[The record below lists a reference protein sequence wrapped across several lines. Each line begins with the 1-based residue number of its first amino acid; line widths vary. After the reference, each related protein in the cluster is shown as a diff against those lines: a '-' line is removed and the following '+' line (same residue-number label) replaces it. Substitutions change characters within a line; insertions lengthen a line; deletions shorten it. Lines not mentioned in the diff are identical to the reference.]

1 VDLAILAGGKSE
13 RFGKQ
18 KNTLPFGESTLLEF
32 IANRLG
38 SISSNIIVV
47 KKNGTEIP
55 PIKGIRIVQDASE
68 ERGAIVGIRTALLAS
83 REKYCFVFACDMPF
97 LSLELIER
105 MIHMDKGYDALVPV
119 HSRGS
124 EPLHAVYSKD
134 CINTIDDCMSSEERS
149 LHSVL
154 SRVRTEYIPAELYC
168 DPENA
173 FFNINTRDDYER
185 AVRLYLSRREEE
197 LCRW

>member
-18 KNTLPFGESTLLEF
+18 KNNLPFGKSTLLEF
-32 IANRLG
+32 ITNRLS
-38 SISSNIIVV
+38 SISKNIIVV
-47 KKNGTEIP
+47 KKSWTEIP
-55 PIKGIRIVQDASE
+55 PIDGIRIVQDASE
-68 ERGAIVGIRTALLAS
+68 EQGAIVGIRTALLAS

-134 CINTIDDCMSSEERS
+134 CINTIDDCMSSEEKS

-154 SRVRTEYIPAELYC
+154 SRVRAEYVPAELYC
-168 DPENA
+168 EPEDA
-173 FFNINTRDDYER
+173 FFNINTREDYER
-185 AVRLYLSRREEE
+185 AVRLYLSKREEE
-197 LCRW
+197 LCHW